1 MACSPFILTPEF
13 LIAAAFVVG
22 GIVLGLIAG
31 AIELDKYINYDR
43 KGRARPGTLLELDE
57 KAERSW
63 RRR

>member
-13 LIAAAFVVG
+13 LIAAAFIVG

-43 KGRARPGTLLELDE
+43 KGRARPGSFLELDE
-57 KAERSW
+57 QAER
-63 RRR
+63 RR